1 MGEGKQVGLAFGNYD
16 DSTYFYYKDEPLE
29 GSKLGVLENKI
40 VEIPNFID
48 DSTAKSIV
56 KYFEITPEDVWGY
69 SAFYS
74 SKGLRLPDDD
84 KNLEEVGLYLGV
96 FSDLRESFKKAVEL
110 VFGREVRPNTSH
122 GQKWPTGAFA
132 MPHSDNSDM
141 DGNPSSFE
149 INKYVGIL
157 YLSDDYDGGHLY
169 FPEHEI
175 DFRPNYLSLYVFPG
189 GHENIHGVSEVTR
202 GERYTMVSFWDFAD
216 AEYSDERKE
225 EWAQEKLRVE
235 QEQAEQR
242 ERWASGNKDT

>member
-1 MGEGKQVGLAFGNYD
+1 M
-16 DSTYFYYKDEPLE
+16 
-29 GSKLGVLENKI
+29 
-40 VEIPNFID
+40 
-48 DSTAKSIV
+48 
-56 KYFEITPEDVWGY
+56 
-69 SAFYS
+69 
-74 SKGLRLPDDD
+74 PDDD

-141 DGNPSSFE
+141 EGNPSSFE

-157 YLSDDYDGGHLY
+157 YLSDDYEGGHLY
-169 FPEHEI
+169 FPQHDI

-189 GHENIHGVSEVTR
+189 GHENIHGVSEVTK

-216 AEYSDERKE
+216 AEYSEERQK
-225 EWAQEKLRVE
+225 EWAEEKLRVE